1 MKFKIEI
8 EKRPDRNAHVILGG
22 VAGEGTDYDNSKTF
36 KLYIEL
42 CRAFA
47 ERHDT
52 QVSAVFDYVRAIN
65 RAPSASITS

>member
-8 EKRPDRNAHVILGG
+8 KKRPDRNTHVILRG
-22 VAGEGTDYDNSKTF
+22 VAGEGTDYDNYKTF
-36 KLYIEL
+36 NLYIEL

-52 QVSAVFDYVRAIN
+52 QVSTVFDYVRTVN
-65 RAPSASITS
+65 RSSTAPITS